1 MNLLEKLTDHKI
13 IKDEDEIFSIND
25 SFSLIL
31 TIDKSANPK
40 YVGIRNPNLKT
51 KELFPASVKNV
62 TIFFDYEFEK
72 E

>member
-40 YVGIRNPNLKT
+40 YVRIWNPNLKT
-51 KELFPASVKNV
+51 KELFPASVKM
-62 TIFFDYEFEK
+62 
-72 E
+72 